1 MGLAALKKLL
11 VAVTVN
17 KYAPEGVDLAAV
29 LKGNDAMA
37 GKDLTQVHEDLH
49 QTMRQIGLLD
59 EYQPPVTRFH
69 NRLLGAPVRMQGALF
84 GYFTAVFDADIMQA
98 RRTGNY
104 DEGVSDIK
112 GEVTL
117 EGDPKVVY
125 KNAALNLETTLY
137 SLRVDRGLSFEDGK
151 EMLARARAE
160 DEAAALRKQ
169 QREEDAEEEDEEE
182 DEGIYEDDDEAS
194 QQMGWYRSKKK
205 IFGAFVHLLAIEK
218 KVDGR
223 SKAVVSRT
231 F

>member
-59 EYQPPVTRFH
+59 EYQPPVTRFL

-169 QREEDAEEEDEEE
+169 QREEDAEEDEEE